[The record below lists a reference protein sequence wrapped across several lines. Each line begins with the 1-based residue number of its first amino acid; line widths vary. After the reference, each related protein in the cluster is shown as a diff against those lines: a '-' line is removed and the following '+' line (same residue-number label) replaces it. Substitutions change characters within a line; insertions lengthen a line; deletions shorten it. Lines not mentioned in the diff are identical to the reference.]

1 MNPINF
7 NAPWHPLRH
16 VWVGASYAPEFY
28 APIRNTQI
36 RDCLQKIARETEED
50 YLNLVETLKSFDIKV
65 DRPQI
70 DPALNI
76 MHYVDQQGQVTY
88 DTSQSFTLIPKPP
101 MQPRDS
107 TLIVG
112 NTIIESNSESK
123 WFGSLIDQLNL
134 RPDQKIANPDIIFDA
149 PEVTVIGKHLI
160 VDCRNRPEL
169 ADYVQTIFPDRQVVP
184 VQIGGHNDAV
194 FCPVRPGLIV
204 STYHHTNYADT
215 FPNWTVKHIENQSWN
230 AIPDWRK
237 FKHANVNKWWIPEQD
252 NNAEF
257 GKFVDTWLDHWLG
270 YVAET
275 VFDVNMLQINEHTIL
290 VNNYNKE
297 MFEFFKTHGIEPI
310 ITPFRHRFFWDGGI
324 HCITNDI
331 YREGSADVYIT
342 R

>member
-16 VWVGASYAPEFY
+16 VWAGASYAPEFY

-112 NTIIESNSESK
+112 NTMIESNSESK

-275 VFDVNMLQINEHTIL
+275 VFDGNMLQINEHTIL